1 MKKSL
6 YVLAFGALT
15 LGLVS
20 CDSSSSKN
28 SNSTSNSGP
37 VSVISG
43 GSQSASSEE
52 SYVEAVWT
60 GKVKIYY
67 HNDAANYA
75 NKRIWAWGSGVDGFE
90 YMFDNQ
96 TTSADDDFGVYK
108 IFDMSAA
115 PWKGNVTTTLSFIIK
130 EAGSWSGQST
140 DTVISFGRYVSHAV
154 DGLITIYSSDGEG
167 GNIDTYV
174 KKEDALGDRL
184 ATASFSSWQKI
195 HVTGGG
201 TKGTRTDDEVGK
213 VATYRL
219 YGFDNSYYLL
229 ADDEK
234 ITKKETYFISTGAP
248 SSNAFDIDLAST
260 AKPSTA
266 YIVEAYMSADT
277 GKKKSKTV
285 GFTALFDTNEF
296 KNTYTY
302 TGNDLGCVPTHT
314 ASVFKLWA
322 PTSSRVQLKIFMSGT
337 PADLIVPFDP
347 TRNWGTLYEM
357 KLGDRGVWQIE
368 VKDDLLSETLGP
380 YFYTYIVTNSA
391 GSNEVCDPYAKATGV
406 NGRRAFIVDSSTLQK
421 PTDWDKIDTYGAGSL
436 LPKLSSPNE
445 LSVYEIH
452 VRDLTID
459 KTWISNKANKNGT
472 YGAFSEKGTTYS
484 ADGKSVKTGRDN
496 ISEMKFN
503 AIQLL
508 PVFDQDNDER
518 WLDKNGDTVTA
529 DNVADGITP
538 PSYNWGYNPLNYNV
552 VEGAYCTD
560 PFTPTVRMNEFRNLV
575 KNYADDG
582 IRVIMD
588 VVYNHVSSVNN
599 SNFTKIV
606 PFYYFRTNA
615 QGFYTNGSGVGNET
629 ATERPMMRKVIVD
642 SLVWWASFYKIKG
655 FRFDVMGVIDG
666 ETMKAASRALYA
678 VDPQIVLYGEGWTA
692 DGSANMNDKS
702 GKRAVAASCYTSL
715 YPGQADC
722 PIGVGCFNSP
732 GKQALKGEEHLGWG
746 FMNRGS
752 DYNDDPA
759 TGVNGVTYMLNG
771 HMWNNGD
778 LDYANPTQTV
788 NYASCHD
795 NYTNYDQF
803 NYTVGTGP
811 DSAADS
817 TVAMEASIASMAAVL
832 FSEGIAFNQG
842 GEEIFRQKVMKSD
855 NEYYDK
861 ITEGDY
867 VSLGNGDKLVRNSY
881 AYGDEV
887 NAFKWDRKVAY
898 YSYFQKFQAACLARD
913 ASKADIL
920 GRQYDATSKWG
931 AKGITG
937 WNDPITH
944 GCGIAYQ
951 MNDDT
956 SHYYFGFL
964 IGRINSAAYGSTGGT
979 TNVGMGNGTY
989 KIVYD
994 SYGRTG
1000 NISVSSLTFTAYQ
1013 NEFLLIRNY

>member
-1 MKKSL
+1 MKKKAF
-6 YVLAFGALT
+6 YVLTLGAVT

-20 CDSSSSKN
+20 CNSESNN
-28 SNSTSNSGP
+28 SNNTSNSGA
-37 VSVISG
+37 VTSTSG
-43 GSQSASSEE
+43 GTVTATSEE
-52 SYVEAVWT
+52 SYEEAVWT

-67 HNDAANYA
+67 HNDSSNYA
-75 NKRIWAWGSGVDGFE
+75 NKRIWAWGSGVDGVE

-108 IFDMSAA
+108 IFDMTAA
-115 PWKGNVTTTLSFIIK
+115 PWKGNVTTSLSFIVK
-130 EAGSWSGQST
+130 EASTWTGQST
-140 DTVISFGRYVSHAV
+140 DTVVSFGRYISSAV
-154 DGLITIYSSDGEG
+154 DNTITVYSSDGEG
-167 GNIDTYV
+167 GNIDTYT
-174 KKEDALGDRL
+174 KKADALGDRL
-184 ATASFSSWQKI
+184 ATASFTSWTKI

-201 TKGTRTDDEVGK
+201 TKGSRTDDEVGK

-219 YGFDNSYYLL
+219 FGFDNSYYLL
-229 ADDEK
+229 SDEDK
-234 ITKKETYFISTGAP
+234 AAKKESYFISSGAP
-248 SSNAFDIDLAST
+248 SANSFDIDLAVS

-266 YIVEAYMSADT
+266 YVVEAYMNADAS
-277 GKKKSKTV
+277 KKKSKTV
-285 GFTALFDTNEF
+285 GFTALFDTADF
-296 KNTYTY
+296 KNNYTY
-302 TGNDLGCVPTHT
+302 TGNDLGCVATHT
-314 ASVFKLWA
+314 SSVFKLWA
-322 PTSSRVQLKIFMSGT
+322 PTSSRVQLKVFMSGT
-337 PADLIVPFDP
+337 PADLITPFDP
-347 TRNWGTLYEM
+347 TRNWGTLYDMVE
-357 KLGDRGVWQIE
+357 GEQGVWQIE
-368 VKDDLLSETLGP
+368 VKDDLLSEILGP

-406 NGRRAFIVDSSTLQK
+406 NGRRALILDPDSLEK
-421 PTDWDKIDTYGAGSL
+421 PADWDKIDTYDSASL
-436 LPKLSSPNE
+436 LPSISSPNE

-452 VRDLTID
+452 IRDLTAD
-459 KTWISNKANKNGT
+459 KTWISKEGNKNGT

-484 ADGKSVKTGRDN
+484 ADGRTVRTGRDN
-496 ISEMKFN
+496 IAEMKFN

-518 WLDKNGDTVTA
+518 WYDESGATVTA
-529 DNVADGITP
+529 DNVADGVTP

-575 KNYADDG
+575 KSYAEDG

-606 PFYYFRTNA
+606 PFYYFRTNSS
-615 QGFYTNGSGVGNET
+615 GFYTNGSGVGNET
-629 ATERPMMRKVIVD
+629 ATERPMMRKAIVD

-655 FRFDVMGVIDG
+655 FRFDVMGVIDCA
-666 ETMKAASRALYA
+666 TMKAVSQALYA
-678 VDPQIVLYGEGWTA
+678 VDPEIVLYGEGWTA
-692 DGSANMNDKS
+692 DGSYYMNDAS
-702 GKRAVAASCYTSL
+702 GTRAVAASCYTTL
-715 YPGQADC
+715 YPGQTDC
-722 PIGVGCFNSP
+722 PIGIGCFNSP

-811 DSAADS
+811 SSAADS
-817 TVAMEASIASMAAVL
+817 TVAMEASVASMASVL
-832 FSEGIAFNQG
+832 FSEGIAFTQG
-842 GEEIFRQKVMKSD
+842 GEEIFRQKVMSSG
-855 NEYYDK
+855 NEYFDK
-861 ITEGDY
+861 ITADDY

-881 AYGDEV
+881 MYGDEV
-887 NAFKWDRKVAY
+887 NSFKWDRKVTY
-898 YSYFQKFQAACLARD
+898 YSYFQKFQAACLAR
-913 ASKADIL
+913 STYKADIL
-920 GRQYDATSKWG
+920 GRQYDATSSWG
-931 AKGITG
+931 AKGISG
-937 WNDPITH
+937 WESAINH

-951 MNDDT
+951 MSDDT

-964 IGRINSAAYGSTGGT
+964 LGRINSGSYGSSGGT
-979 TNVGMGNGTY
+979 TNIGMGNGTY
-989 KIVYD
+989 KIIYD

-1000 NISVSSLTFTAYQ
+1000 NIVVSGSTFTGYQ